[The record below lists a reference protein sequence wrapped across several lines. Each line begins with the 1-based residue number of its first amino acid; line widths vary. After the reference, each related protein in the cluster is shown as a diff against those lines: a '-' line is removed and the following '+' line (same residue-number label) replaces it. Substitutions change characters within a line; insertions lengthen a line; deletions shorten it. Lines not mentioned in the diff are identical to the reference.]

1 MDQKTL
7 QGWLD
12 ENAGALDVPG
22 VAVGILHDGEA
33 VFAYHG
39 VTSIENPLPVD
50 ENTIFQYGSTH
61 KTFTAT
67 AMMRLVDQGKVA
79 LDDKVRKHIPDL
91 KTKDP
96 SVAENIT
103 VLQLMNHTAGW
114 TGDAPEN
121 TGDGDDARAKF
132 VETLANFEQVTP
144 LGATVSYNNAAVSV
158 AGYVIE
164 KVTGKVY
171 ETAMRELIHDPLG
184 LNNTWFFPNDV
195 MTRRFA
201 IGHNQKPDGTINL
214 ARPWA
219 LARAG
224 APAGGF
230 GVSANAGDQI
240 AWARFHLGDGTAS
253 DGTRLLSKELLDLMK
268 QPTVEMK
275 GSALGDYVGIS
286 WLMRDVDGVRIVGHG
301 GTTIGQHSEFTT
313 VPERNFALISLTNC
327 GPNGAQLNDQLQK
340 WAFAEALGITDAD
353 PEPVVL
359 GDAALAQ
366 YTGTFETVAA
376 LAHITAQEGALVL
389 NVEIKP
395 EARARLEAEGEDL
408 SEPQPPIPLGLL
420 GGEGDRYIVTGGPA
434 KGMKGYFVRD
444 ESGEIGGV
452 HVGGRL
458 ATRAKVPAPA

>member
-1 MDQKTL
+1 MSL
-7 QGWLD
+7 QEWLD
-12 ENAGALDVPG
+12 GNASALEVPG
-22 VAVGILHDGEA
+22 VAAGILHDGEA
-33 VFAYHG
+33 TFAYHG

-67 AMMRLVDQGKVA
+67 AIMRLVDQGKLS
-79 LDDKVRKHIPDL
+79 LDDKVRKHVPTL
-91 KTKDP
+91 ATKDP

-103 VLQLMNHTAGW
+103 VLQLLNHTAGW
-114 TGDAPEN
+114 TGDAPED
-121 TGDGDDARAKF
+121 TGDGDDAREKF
-132 VETLANFEQVTP
+132 VEALANFEQVTP
-144 LGATVSYNNAAVSV
+144 LGATVSYNNAAVNV
-158 AGYVIE
+158 AGHVIE
-164 KVTGKVY
+164 RITGKVY

-201 IGHNQKPDGTINL
+201 VGHNQKPDGTITIG
-214 ARPWA
+214 RPWA

-240 AWARFHLGDGTAS
+240 AWARFHLGDGTAP

-275 GSALGDYVGIS
+275 GSALGDYVGVS

-301 GTTIGQHSEFTT
+301 GTTIGQHSEFTM
-313 VPERNFALISLTNC
+313 VPERNFAIVSLTNC
-327 GPNGAQLNDQLQK
+327 GPNGAQLNDQMQR
-340 WAFAEALGITDAD
+340 WAFAEFLGITDAD

-359 GDAALAQ
+359 EEAALSE
-366 YTGTFETVAA
+366 YLGVYETIAA
-376 LAHITAQEGALVL
+376 VAHITAKDGGLVI

-395 EARARLEAEGEDL
+395 EMRARLEAEGAD
-408 SEPQPPIPLGLL
+408 PDQPPIPLGLL
-420 GGEGDRYIVTGGPA
+420 GGDGDRYIITDGPA
-434 KGMKGYFVRD
+434 KGMKGYFVRGD
-444 ESGEIGGV
+444 SGEIAGV

-458 ATRAKVPAPA
+458 ATKVPSKVPAPA

>member
-1 MDQKTL
+1 MSKVQE
-7 QGWLD
+7 WLD
-12 ENAGALDVPG
+12 ENAAALEVPG
-22 VAVGILHDGEA
+22 VAAGILHDGEA

-39 VTSIENPLPVD
+39 VTNIENPLPVD

-67 AMMRLVDQGKVA
+67 AIMRLVDQGKLA
-79 LDDKVRKHIPDL
+79 LDDKVRKHIPTF
-91 KTKDP
+91 KTKDL

-103 VLQLMNHTAGW
+103 VLQLLNHTAGW
-114 TGDAPEN
+114 TGDAPED
-121 TGDGDDARAKF
+121 TGDGDDARERF
-132 VETLANFEQVTP
+132 VEKLAEFEQVTP
-144 LGATVSYNNAAVSV
+144 LGATVSYNNAALNV
-158 AGYVIE
+158 AGRVIE
-164 KVTGKVY
+164 VITGKVY

-195 MTRRFA
+195 MTRRFVV
-201 IGHNQKPDGTINL
+201 GHNQKPDGTINV

-240 AWARFHLGDGTAS
+240 AWARFHLGDGTAP

-268 QPTVEMK
+268 QPTVDMK

-286 WLMRDVDGVRIVGHG
+286 WLMRDVDGARIVGHG

-313 VPERNFALISLTNC
+313 VPERKFAIISLTNC
-327 GPNGAQLNDQLQK
+327 GPNGAQLNDHFQK
-340 WAFAEALGITDAD
+340 WAFSEFLGITDAD
-353 PEPVVL
+353 PEALTL
-359 GDAALAQ
+359 GDAALAE
-366 YTGTFETVAA
+366 YAGTYEVVHAF
-376 LAHITAQEGALVL
+376 AHLTAKDGGLEIK
-389 NVEIKP
+389 VEIKP
-395 EARARLEAEGEDL
+395 EALERLRAEGEDVDA
-408 SEPQPPIPLGLL
+408 EQPPIPIGLL
-420 GGEGDRYIVTGGPA
+420 GGDGDRYIVTDGAA

-444 ESGEIGGV
+444 DSGQIAGV

-458 ATRAKVPAPA
+458 ATRVKVPASV